1 MKQTGGPA
9 SRKHTDRVSSTTAT
23 TSYCTTRRLQNPAG
37 LAPQRQQLRS
47 AGSAHAP
54 ARDPGRPA
62 RMTRDTD
69 GRDGPYGR
77 RYFRGAGAPGGS
89 SLQKKVTG
97 ARARRPSARARVVCG
112 PWAPRALRQRPR
124 RRRCHAADVVAAAG
138 QRARAPPPPHSMHA
152 RPTKFGTPRGSPWVE
167 RVHGGGGA
175 ALSLSCPGKAPRRRR
190 RGEQRTGIQCRS
202 FFKARR
208 AFLMH
213 IHHQT
218 DIQWS
223 E

>member
-77 RYFRGAGAPGGS
+77 RYFRGAGAPAW
-89 SLQKKVTG
+89 LQMVTG
-97 ARARRPSARARVVCG
+97 A
-112 PWAPRALRQRPR
+112 
-124 RRRCHAADVVAAAG
+124 
-138 QRARAPPPPHSMHA
+138 
-152 RPTKFGTPRGSPWVE
+152 
-167 RVHGGGGA
+167 HGGHG
-175 ALSLSCPGKAPRRRR
+175 LPPICELFTHMPLKKMVVTHMPQKSS
-190 RGEQRTGIQCRS
+190 
-202 FFKARR
+202 
-208 AFLMH
+208 
-213 IHHQT
+213 QT
-218 DIQWS
+218 HVCHVPNFCLRVCHSIDILLEFNS
-223 E
+223 DTRDPHM

>member
-1 MKQTGGPA
+1 MESAAPQQQL
-9 SRKHTDRVSSTTAT
+9 R
-23 TSYCTTRRLQNPAG
+23 TRSLQNPAG
-37 LAPQRQQLRS
+37 LAPQSQQLRS

-54 ARDPGRPA
+54 ARHPGRPA
-62 RMTRDTD
+62 RMTPDTD

-77 RYFRGAGAPGGS
+77 RYFRGAGAPAW
-89 SLQKKVTG
+89 LQMVTG
-97 ARARRPSARARVVCG
+97 AHGGHGLPPSLPPRAFLTARALCVARGPHAPSASDHA
-112 PWAPRALRQRPR
+112 

-138 QRARAPPPPHSMHA
+138 QRARAPPPPPPPLHSRHA